1 MFPLLNILLILI
13 CLIQNHCLNYESVC
27 KIFQPLVLYYI
38 IFQTFHHI
46 FIKISLHSINQNK
59 AKTDLTSTGRTIE
72 MLDLLCV
79 FLGHSNTVSMVPF
92 LTIVTTTVGEER
104 EKIKP
109 PYIYQPQTM
118 LCDTESCIVTIIL
131 PGI

>member
-1 MFPLLNILLILI
+1 
-13 CLIQNHCLNYESVC
+13 
-27 KIFQPLVLYYI
+27 
-38 IFQTFHHI
+38 
-46 FIKISLHSINQNK
+46 
-59 AKTDLTSTGRTIE
+59 

-79 FLGHSNTVSMVPF
+79 FLGHSNTVTMVPF

-104 EKIKP
+104 EKIKLP
-109 PYIYQPQTM
+109 DIYQPQTM